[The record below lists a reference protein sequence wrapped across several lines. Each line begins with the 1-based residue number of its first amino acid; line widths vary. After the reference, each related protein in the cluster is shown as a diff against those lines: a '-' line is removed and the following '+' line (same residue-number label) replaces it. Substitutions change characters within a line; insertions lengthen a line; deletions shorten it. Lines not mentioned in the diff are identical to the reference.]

1 MLDIGALD
9 TEVPKFWLKDH
20 LAAFLPGKAP
30 PSGRPP
36 SSESRDEAV
45 LPPDQYFSE

>member
-20 LAAFLPGKAP
+20 LASYLPQATPAP
-30 PSGRPP
+30 SQPKNK
-36 SSESRDEAV
+36 EEDV
-45 LPPDQYFSE
+45 LPPEHYFGQ